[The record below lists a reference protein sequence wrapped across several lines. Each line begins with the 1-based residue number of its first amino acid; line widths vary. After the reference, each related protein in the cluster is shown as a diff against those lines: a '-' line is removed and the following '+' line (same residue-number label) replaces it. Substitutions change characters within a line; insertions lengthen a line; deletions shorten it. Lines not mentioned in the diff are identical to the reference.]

1 MRYLAVALMVAVA
14 GCAPRAST
22 SMLDSQTAAISARG
36 GTLNT
41 SGEVTK
47 ALLQEAAKQAQ
58 QRGYDY
64 FQILQASAGG
74 NTVMTMSPT
83 TYVNTGGGTFMAMPG
98 PAMAGTM
105 PNGDIVVRFY
115 KTRHD
120 APNVWEA
127 KAVLAAK

>member
-1 MRYLAVALMVAVA
+1 MKYLAVILVAALA

-64 FQILQASAGG
+64 FQILQANSGS
-74 NTVMTMSPT
+74 NSVTTMSPT
-83 TYVNTGGGTFMAMPG
+83 TFVPTGGGTYMAMPG
-98 PAMAGTM
+98 VASTNARPTGELM
-105 PNGDIVVRFY
+105 VRFY
-115 KTRHD
+115 KTRPD

-127 KAVLAAK
+127 KAVLAEK

>member
-1 MRYLAVALMVAVA
+1 MRYLALALAGLVAA
-14 GCAPRAST
+14 CAPWT
-22 SMLDSQTAAISARG
+22 SAQMLDGQTATISARG
-36 GTLNT
+36 GTIN
-41 SGEVTK
+41 SQSDVTK

-58 QRGYDY
+58 KRGYDY
-64 FQILQASAGG
+64 FQVLQASAGG

-115 KTRHD
+115 KTRPD

>member
-36 GTLNT
+36 GTIH
-41 SGEVTK
+41 SQGEVTK
-47 ALLQEAAKQAQ
+47 SMLQEAAKQAQ
-58 QRGYDY
+58 QRGFDY
-64 FQILQASAGG
+64 FQILQASSGADYVTTGG
-74 NTVMTMSPT
+74 PT
-83 TYVNTGGGTFMAMPG
+83 TFVNTGGGTFMAMPG
-98 PAMAGTM
+98 PATTSAM

-115 KTRHD
+115 KTRPD